1 MNTRDAAPADVG
13 LTLPLHGARLI
24 DAGAGTGK
32 TFTLATLV
40 LRLVLERGASLSRVL
55 VVTFTRAATQE
66 LRLRLRKRLRI
77 AKRLLDTW
85 SPEAGGAIADGEAAI
100 AAEVLRAAI
109 ARDGD
114 ALVRQRIEAA
124 LLQLDEAAVATI
136 HGFCHRALREF
147 GFRAGLL
154 GELEVVDD
162 ATDVW
167 DAVATDLWRIA
178 ANADDAAFDGA
189 DVHGLLAALWGT
201 PDALVGDL
209 PALCDPLRTMHPKRE
224 ESPAAAALH
233 ALRDVASARFEAAM
247 AQRGACTQDQLIER
261 LWRATQQ
268 PAFAAALA
276 ERWPLMLID
285 EFQDTDPRQWGIFR
299 ALYEA
304 GDPDQRWLCLIGDP
318 KQAIYRFRGGDLGT
332 YLQARRFIEA
342 AAQDGPALA
351 TLDANY
357 RSAPSVLRAIDTVFG
372 AHPLPFVVGDIEYRP
387 LRPEGPTRDGDLMLG
402 EAPLP
407 AMTMHWLPAAP
418 QDPKAHPSSALRKG
432 VRGKDEEFALMADAA
447 VQAIAGLLQA
457 GALRDGDGTRALRPA
472 DIAVL
477 VQTNDQISVMRHA
490 LARAGIGAAA
500 IANTGVFAGEAA
512 EDLHALLAALA
523 EPADGGRLRAALAT
537 RLLGWDAA
545 RIATLDADDAT
556 AETVAAQFAAA
567 VERWRT
573 RGPLPAL
580 LPFVVDAAPRWLGEV
595 GGTRRLTDALHLAEL
610 LQAESAHR
618 HGPVEQLRWFARHR
632 TLAAKDE
639 ARQLRLESDGGLVQ
653 IATIHK
659 SKGLEYGVV
668 VLPFLAWQGSG
679 SARGLS
685 YEDFHDAGGQPA
697 RAWRAKGVL
706 ACADADAID
715 IEVEREE
722 RAEAQR
728 QLYVALTRAK
738 HALHVVW
745 SRNAGT
751 DRTALHH
758 LLHDG
763 APVTGKTGLD
773 HATMRA
779 RLDALAAA
787 SGDSIVV
794 RPFDPDAARDARQAA
809 NEAIGDAE
817 VRVRIARRTF
827 ADAPRLHSFSSLHA
841 RSADEAAP
849 RGAIDEAGA
858 VVEEEVEADALGGTG
873 FGNAV
878 HDVLEGADMATWR
891 RDAAVQGLLFAGDD
905 VPPTQRTL
913 VADALLRQGLA
924 ATASHLAQTARLVSR
939 AVNVAL
945 PGGVR
950 LCDLPAARQV
960 REMPFHFRLHATR
973 IEAIVTLLDAH
984 GYPRAQRP
992 LPMTLEGLMQGFI
1005 DLVYRDADGR
1015 HWVLDYKTNRLP
1027 GYGPESLRHAVRV
1040 RDYDLQYLIYLVAL
1054 RRWLRLRHGER
1065 FDDATMIGGAVYLFL
1080 RGVDPHDDGDGV
1092 SSRRGVHVDPV
1103 SPALLAALD
1112 VLFDG
1117 GTEATET
1124 TR

>member
-85 SPEAGGAIADGEAAI
+85 SPEAGDVIADGEAAI

-178 ANADDAAFDGA
+178 ANADDAAVATDLWRIAANADDAAFDGV

-285 EFQDTDPRQWGIFR
+285 EFQDTDPRQWDIFR

-332 YLQARRFIEA
+332 YLQARRFVEA
-342 AAQDGPALA
+342 AAQDGLALA
-351 TLDANY
+351 KLEANY
-357 RSAPSVLRAIDTVFG
+357 RSAPGVLRAIDTVFG

-387 LRPEGPTRDGDLMLG
+387 LRPEGLTRDGDLMLG
-402 EAPLP
+402 EAPSP

-457 GALRDGDGTRALRPA
+457 GALRDGDGARALRPA

-477 VQTNDQISVMRHA
+477 VQTNDQISVMRNA

-545 RIATLDADDAT
+545 RIATLDADDAA
-556 AETVAAQFAAA
+556 AETIAAQFAAA

-595 GGTRRLTDALHLAEL
+595 GGTRRLTGALHLAEL

-618 HGPVEQLRWFARHR
+618 PGPVEQLR
-632 TLAAKDE
+632 
-639 ARQLRLESDGGLVQ
+639 
-653 IATIHK
+653 
-659 SKGLEYGVV
+659 
-668 VLPFLAWQGSG
+668 
-679 SARGLS
+679 
-685 YEDFHDAGGQPA
+685 
-697 RAWRAKGVL
+697 
-706 ACADADAID
+706 
-715 IEVEREE
+715 
-722 RAEAQR
+722 
-728 QLYVALTRAK
+728 
-738 HALHVVW
+738 
-745 SRNAGT
+745 
-751 DRTALHH
+751 
-758 LLHDG
+758 
-763 APVTGKTGLD
+763 
-773 HATMRA
+773 
-779 RLDALAAA
+779 
-787 SGDSIVV
+787 
-794 RPFDPDAARDARQAA
+794 
-809 NEAIGDAE
+809 
-817 VRVRIARRTF
+817 
-827 ADAPRLHSFSSLHA
+827 
-841 RSADEAAP
+841 
-849 RGAIDEAGA
+849 
-858 VVEEEVEADALGGTG
+858 
-873 FGNAV
+873 
-878 HDVLEGADMATWR
+878 
-891 RDAAVQGLLFAGDD
+891 
-905 VPPTQRTL
+905 
-913 VADALLRQGLA
+913 
-924 ATASHLAQTARLVSR
+924 
-939 AVNVAL
+939 
-945 PGGVR
+945 
-950 LCDLPAARQV
+950 
-960 REMPFHFRLHATR
+960 
-973 IEAIVTLLDAH
+973 
-984 GYPRAQRP
+984 
-992 LPMTLEGLMQGFI
+992 
-1005 DLVYRDADGR
+1005 
-1015 HWVLDYKTNRLP
+1015 
-1027 GYGPESLRHAVRV
+1027 
-1040 RDYDLQYLIYLVAL
+1040 
-1054 RRWLRLRHGER
+1054 
-1065 FDDATMIGGAVYLFL
+1065 
-1080 RGVDPHDDGDGV
+1080 
-1092 SSRRGVHVDPV
+1092 
-1103 SPALLAALD
+1103 
-1112 VLFDG
+1112 
-1117 GTEATET
+1117 
-1124 TR
+1124 

>member
-1 MNTRDAAPADVG
+1 MTARDDVTVDVG
-13 LTLPLHGARLI
+13 LTLPLHGVRLI
-24 DAGAGTGK
+24 EAGAGTGK

-77 AKRLLDTW
+77 AKRLLETW
-85 SPEAGGAIADGEAAI
+85 DPGADASPTDGEAAI
-100 AAEVLRAAI
+100 SAEVLRTAI

-154 GELEVVDD
+154 GTLEVVDD

-178 ANADDAAFDGA
+178 ANAGDAAFGGA

-209 PALCDPLRTMHPKRE
+209 PALCDPLRTLHPQRG
-224 ESPAAAALH
+224 ESPAADALH
-233 ALRDVASARFEAAM
+233 ALRDAATARFEALM

-285 EFQDTDPRQWGIFR
+285 EFQDTDPRQWDIFR

-332 YLQARRFIEA
+332 YLKAREFVEA
-342 AAQDGPALA
+342 AEQEGPALA

-357 RSAPSVLRAIDTVFG
+357 RSAPGVLRAIDTVFG
-372 AHPLPFVVGDIEYRP
+372 AHPLPFVVDAIQYRP
-387 LRPEGPTRDGDLMLG
+387 LRAEAPVHDGDLVLG
-402 EAPLP
+402 DAPSP
-407 AMTMHWLPAAP
+407 AMTLHWLPAAP

-447 VQAIAGLLQA
+447 VRAIADLLRM
-457 GALRDGDGTRALRPA
+457 GTLREGEAVRALRPA

-477 VQTNDQISVMRHA
+477 VQTNDQVALMRQA

-500 IANTGVFAGEAA
+500 IANTGVFAGEGA

-545 RIATLDADDAT
+545 RIATLDADDDA
-556 AETVAAQFAAA
+556 AETVAARFAAA

-618 HGPVEQLRWFARHR
+618 HGPAEQLRWFARHR

-639 ARQLRLESDGGLVQ
+639 ARQLRLESDSGLVQ
-653 IATIHK
+653 IATVHK
-659 SKGLEYGVV
+659 SKGLEYAVV
-668 VLPFLAWQGSG
+668 VLPFPAWQGRG
-679 SARGLS
+679 GARGLS
-685 YEDFHDAGGQPA
+685 YEDFHDAGGRPA
-697 RAWRAKGVL
+697 RAWHAKGL
-706 ACADADAID
+706 LESADADAIEA
-715 IEVEREE
+715 EVEREE

-738 HALHVVW
+738 HALHLVW

-751 DRTALHH
+751 DRTPLHY

-763 APVTGKTGLD
+763 APVTGKTALD

-779 RLDALAAA
+779 RLDALAEA
-787 SGDSIVV
+787 SAGSIAV
-794 RPFDPDAARDARQAA
+794 RPFDPDAASVMQQGGNGAT
-809 NEAIGDAE
+809 AE
-817 VRVRIARRTF
+817 TDVHVRIARRRF

-858 VVEEEVEADALGGTG
+858 VVEEEAEADALGGTG

-878 HDVLEGADMATWR
+878 HDVLEGADMAAWR
-891 RDAAVQGLLFAGDD
+891 RDAALQGMLFAGDE
-905 VPPTQRTL
+905 VPPSQRTL

-945 PGGVR
+945 PGGMR
-950 LCDLPAARQV
+950 LSDLPAAQQV
-960 REMPFHFRLHATR
+960 REMPFHFRLQPTR
-973 IEAIVTLLDAH
+973 IDAIVALLEAH
-984 GYPRAQRP
+984 GHPRAQRP
-992 LPMTLEGLMQGFI
+992 LPMTLAGLMQGYI

-1054 RRWLRLRHGER
+1054 RRWLRLRHGDR
-1065 FDDATMIGGAVYLFL
+1065 YDDATMLGGAVYLFL
-1080 RGVDPHDDGDGV
+1080 RGIDPHDDSDGET
-1092 SSRRGVHVDPV
+1092 SRRGVHVDRVAPT
-1103 SPALLAALD
+1103 LLAALD
-1112 VLFDG
+1112 ALFDG
-1117 GTEATET
+1117 EAAET
-1124 TR
+1124 AR